1 MINKGEKTYNSIN
14 RYNQYNINFNNN
26 SINNRKIYGNGLNY
40 KKINKFINK
49 KNFVIFLI
57 ISLIFLSSFDLSNK
71 ILFNNNVNLKN
82 YFIPNTLR
90 IAFVFGTRPE
100 AIKLFPLIKE
110 LKVNKNIVCIVINTG
125 QHKEMMEQILNS
137 LNMGNYIDFNLNIMQ
152 KNQSLGELTS
162 KSIFKLE
169 KLFNLINPNAIIVQG
184 DTTTAF
190 SAAISAFYLKIP
202 IFHVEAGLRTHNMYY
217 PFPEEFNRLSIDDIS
232 TLFFAPT
239 EWAASNLLKE
249 SKKTSNIFIT
259 GNTIVDSLK
268 LTLNKTIPSTKIKTL
283 IEKAKILCRPKNECR
298 IILLTCHRR
307 ENYYE
312 PIFNIIS
319 AIQKLLIK
327 FDDIVII
334 FPFHLNPNIQR
345 SIKNVF
351 PNKIYDQII
360 KGKNINDKNFNHLN
374 RFLIISPLDYV
385 DLIHLES
392 ICYFIMSDSGG
403 IQEEA
408 ISIGKPILILRKNT
422 ERPEAVKLGC
432 AFLTGISI
440 NNIIDSASSLL
451 TTNDLYKKFAKCQYL
466 YGKGNSSVIISEII
480 KNYFENN
487 NQNSFAFNNLNYKDI
502 LIRYDNSVLK
512 AKDLTKANNQ
522 DDSYDIV
529 IVLTVWKRNNLER
542 ELIQVKNQSILKN
555 KNTNIIIFQ
564 NSNHI
569 YIDDIVKKWRLSNNF
584 SEKVDITFI
593 KSPIETGYFGRFII
607 PLTSSIRSDSY
618 FFICD
623 DDVIWG
629 NRYFENMIRVV
640 NEGSLAT
647 RNGRIIDKNFIEIS
661 KAFKREWSMKQICY
675 NEDIEYDFGGHI
687 WAGRISWLRKAWNH
701 IPFSLE
707 NSEDFWIS
715 AVLKSFYNIPT
726 KIPRCP
732 CPDGNP
738 IIPDMCAASDKSS
751 FDHVNATIGNSTI
764 SHGVRKKLIEE
775 IIRNFN
781 YQLLIKVK
789 PEYVESIHKKYFFG
803 ENLFYLNDSIWKDV
817 LFWQ

>member
-1 MINKGEKTYNSIN
+1 MISFNSSNKLS
-14 RYNQYNINFNNN
+14 FNNDA
-26 SINNRKIYGNGLNY
+26 K
-40 KKINKFINK
+40 
-49 KNFVIFLI
+49 
-57 ISLIFLSSFDLSNK
+57 
-71 ILFNNNVNLKN
+71 LKN
-82 YFIPNTLR
+82 YFIPNTHR
-90 IAFVFGTRPE
+90 IAFIFGTRPE
-100 AIKLFPLIKE
+100 AVKLFPLIKE
-110 LKVNKNIVCIVINTG
+110 LKETKNFICIIINTG
-125 QHKEMMEQILNS
+125 QHREMMKQILKS
-137 LNMGNYIDFNLNIMQ
+137 LNMDNSIDFNLNIMQ
-152 KNQSLGELTS
+152 KNQSLAELTS
-162 KSIFKLE
+162 KTIFQLE
-169 KLFNLINPNAIIVQG
+169 KIFSLINPNAIIVQG

-202 IFHVEAGLRTHNMYY
+202 IFHVEAGLRTHNLYY
-217 PFPEEFNRLSIDDIS
+217 PFPEEFNRISIDDIS

-249 SKKTSNIFIT
+249 NKNPSNIFVT

-268 LTLNKTIPSTKIKTL
+268 LTLNKTTPSKQIKML
-283 IEKAKILCRPKNECR
+283 IEKAKLLCTPKYECK

-312 PIFNIIS
+312 PIYNIIG
-319 AIQKLLIK
+319 AIQKLLLN
-327 FDDIVII
+327 FDDIVVI
-334 FPFHLNPNIQR
+334 FPFHLNPNIQN
-345 SIKNVF
+345 SVKNVI
-351 PNKIYDQII
+351 PNKIYNKLIQGKKI
-360 KGKNINDKNFNHLN
+360 KDINFLHLN
-374 RFLIISPLDYV
+374 RFLLITPLNYV

-392 ICYFIMSDSGG
+392 VCYFIMSDSGG
-403 IQEEA
+403 LQEEA
-408 ISIGKPILILRKNT
+408 VSIGKPILILRENT

-440 NNIIDSASSLL
+440 NNIINSASSLL
-451 TTNDLYKKFAKCQYL
+451 TNNDLYQKISKCQYL
-466 YGKGNSSVIISEII
+466 YGKGNSSVIISKII

-487 NQNSFAFNNLNYKDI
+487 IQNSFSIDKPNYRNI
-502 LIRYDNSVLK
+502 LFRYDNSILK
-512 AKDLTKANNQ
+512 TKDITNINYQ
-522 DDSYDIV
+522 NDSYDFV

-542 ELIQVKNQSILKN
+542 QLIQIKNQSILKN
-555 KNTNIIIFQ
+555 KKTNIIIFQ
-564 NSNHI
+564 NYNHT
-569 YIDDIVKKWRLSNNF
+569 YIENIVNKWKLSDNF

-607 PLTSSIRSDSY
+607 PLTSSIRSNSY

-647 RNGRIIDKNFIEIS
+647 RNGRILDKNFNE
-661 KAFKREWSMKQICY
+661 KAEAFKDGGYGKHICY

-726 KIPRCP
+726 KTPKCP
-732 CPDGNP
+732 CPEENP
-738 IIPDMCAASDKSS
+738 IIPDMCAASDKSA
-751 FDHVNATIGNSTI
+751 HEHENATIGNSTI
-764 SHGVRKKLIEE
+764 SEEIRPKLIKE
-775 IIRNFN
+775 IIQKYN
-781 YQLLIKVK
+781 YQPLFLLKPKYVK
-789 PEYVESIHKKYFFG
+789 SIHKKFIYG
-803 ENLFYLNDSIWKDV
+803 EKLFNLNDTIWKDA